1 MEKWFEKHPNIDVGF
16 SFIHREWLKNKYNK
30 FVKGKCNI
38 QEFLKYKYILSI
50 EGNDKDSG
58 LNWKL
63 NSNSVVSITDYEGA
77 SNFLLKEQSQYSND
91 RFSLIKLNEGGTV
104 KELIAF
110 GTAAE
115 VFSSFGEPA

>member
-1 MEKWFEKHPNIDVGF
+1 MLVEVNT
-16 SFIHREWLKNKYNK
+16 LKIENRGYKRIISMNKM
-30 FVKGKCNI
+30 
-38 QEFLKYKYILSI
+38 YI
-50 EGNDKDSG
+50 
-58 LNWKL
+58 

-91 RFSLIKLNEGGTV
+91 KFSLIKLNEGGTV

-115 VFSSFGEPA
+115 VFSSFGEPSSGKRILNG